1 MDFRLPSHDDNTGP
15 SPDEVIS
22 MINQTVADQDDI
34 IPTDREVSVISS
46 TPNHYHFITK
56 HETTNRLIYTNIYF
70 MDKKISKPNLGRSG
84 MVFLESTLLKLLDL
98 YKRSSDVFR
107 SEMEENLDPISC
119 DKRLTVDISM
129 DNMLGAFSIHSFFDF
144 NNEQLD
150 IKKLKVDKD
159 EPGDD
164 DEPERESEMFI
175 QIDSEENYV
184 VDPEDKALCFRKKI
198 FITARNS

>member
-1 MDFRLPSHDDNTGP
+1 MDFRHPSDDNDSAP
-15 SPDEVIS
+15 SPDDVIS
-22 MINQTVADQDDI
+22 ILNQTVADQDDM

-56 HETTNRLIYTNIYF
+56 HETDARLIYTNIYF
-70 MDKKISKPNLGRSG
+70 MDKKIRKPNLAHSG

-129 DNMLGAFSIHSFFDF
+129 DNTLGAFSIHSFFDF
-144 NNEQLD
+144 NDEQLD
-150 IKKLKVDKD
+150 IKKLKIDKD
-159 EPGDD
+159 EPPDPD
-164 DEPERESEMFI
+164 AEAEMFI

-184 VDPEDKALCFRKKI
+184 VDPDDKKLCFRKKI
-198 FITARNS
+198 FITAHNA

>member
-1 MDFRLPSHDDNTGP
+1 MDFRLPPNDQEAAP
-15 SPDEVIS
+15 SPDDVIS
-22 MINQTVADQDDI
+22 ILNQTVEDQDDM
-34 IPTDREVSVISS
+34 IPSDREVSVISS
-46 TPNHYHFITK
+46 APNHYHFITK
-56 HETTNRLIYTNIYF
+56 HETDSRLIYTNIYF
-70 MDKKISKPNLGRSG
+70 MDKQIKKPNLTRSG

-150 IKKLKVDKD
+150 IKKLKIDKD
-159 EPGDD
+159 DP
-164 DEPERESEMFI
+164 DEPDNESEMFI
-175 QIDSEENYV
+175 QIDSEENYL
-184 VDPEDKALCFRKKI
+184 VDPDDKTLCFRKKI
-198 FITARNS
+198 FITARN

>member
-1 MDFRLPSHDDNTGP
+1 MDFRLPSRDDNTAP
-15 SPDEVIS
+15 SPDDVIS
-22 MINQTVADQDDI
+22 ILNQTVHDQDDV

-56 HETTNRLIYTNIYF
+56 HETDARLIYTNIYF
-70 MDKKISKPNLGRSG
+70 MDKKIGKPNLGRSG

-107 SEMEENLDPISC
+107 SEMEENLEPISC

-129 DNMLGAFSIHSFFDF
+129 DNALGAFSIHSFFDF
-144 NNEQLD
+144 NEEQLD

-159 EPGDD
+159 EPEDID
-164 DEPERESEMFI
+164 REAEMFI

-184 VDPEDKALCFRKKI
+184 VDPDDKTLCFRKKI

>member
-1 MDFRLPSHDDNTGP
+1 MDFRLPPSDQEAAP
-15 SPDEVIS
+15 SPDDVIS
-22 MINQTVADQDDI
+22 ILNQTVEDQDDM
-34 IPTDREVSVISS
+34 IPSDREVSVISS
-46 TPNHYHFITK
+46 APNHYHFITK
-56 HETTNRLIYTNIYF
+56 HETDTRLIYTNIYF
-70 MDKKISKPNLGRSG
+70 MDKQIKKPNLTRSG

-150 IKKLKVDKD
+150 IKKLKIDKEDPEEPD
-159 EPGDD
+159 ED
-164 DEPERESEMFI
+164 SEMFI
-175 QIDSEENYV
+175 QIDSEENYL
-184 VDPEDKALCFRKKI
+184 VDPDDKALCFRKKI
-198 FITARNS
+198 FITARN

>member
-1 MDFRLPSHDDNTGP
+1 MDFRLPPRDNDSAP
-15 SPDEVIS
+15 SPDDVIS
-22 MINQTVADQDDI
+22 ILNQTVASQDDV

-56 HETTNRLIYTNIYF
+56 HETESRLIYTNIYF
-70 MDKKISKPNLGRSG
+70 MDKKIGKPNLRRSG

-129 DNMLGAFSIHSFFDF
+129 DNELGAFSIHSFFNF
-144 NNEQLD
+144 NDEQLD
-150 IKKLKVDKD
+150 IKKLKIDK
-159 EPGDD
+159 EDD
-164 DEPERESEMFI
+164 DAEREAEMFI

>member
-1 MDFRLPSHDDNTGP
+1 MDFRLPERDKNATP
-15 SPDEVIS
+15 SPDDVIA
-22 MINQTVADQDDI
+22 ILNQTVQDQEDA

-56 HETTNRLIYTNIYF
+56 HETDTRLIYTNVYF
-70 MDKKISKPNLGRSG
+70 MDKKIGKPSLRRSG

-98 YKRSSDVFR
+98 YKRSSDIFR
-107 SEMEENLDPISC
+107 SEMEESLEPISC

-129 DNMLGAFSIHSFFDF
+129 DNVLGAFSIHSFFDF

-150 IKKLKVDKD
+150 IKKLKIDKD
-159 EPGDD
+159 EPEEVPD
-164 DEPERESEMFI
+164 REAEMFI

-198 FITARNS
+198 FITARNSS

>member
-1 MDFRLPSHDDNTGP
+1 MDFRLPSHEHNPAP

-22 MINQTVADQDDI
+22 ILNQTVEDQDEK
-34 IPTDREVSVISS
+34 IPSDREVSVISS
-46 TPNHYHFITK
+46 APNHYHFITK
-56 HETTNRLIYTNIYF
+56 HETESRLIYTNIYF
-70 MDKKISKPNLGRSG
+70 MDKKIRKPNLAHSG

-129 DNMLGAFSIHSFFDF
+129 DNTLGAFSIHSFFDF
-144 NNEQLD
+144 NDEQLD
-150 IKKLKVDKD
+150 IKKLKIDKD
-159 EPGDD
+159 EPPDPD
-164 DEPERESEMFI
+164 AEAEMFI

-184 VDPEDKALCFRKKI
+184 VDPDDKKLCFRKKI
-198 FITARNS
+198 FITAHNA

>member
-1 MDFRLPSHDDNTGP
+1 MDFRLPPRDDSPAP

-22 MINQTVADQDDI
+22 ILNQTVEHHEDM
-34 IPTDREVSVISS
+34 IPSDREVSVIS
-46 TPNHYHFITK
+46 TAPNHYHFITK
-56 HETTNRLIYTNIYF
+56 HETDTRLIYTNIYF
-70 MDKKISKPNLGRSG
+70 MDKKISKPDLARSG

-107 SEMEENLDPISC
+107 SEMEENLDPVSC

-129 DNMLGAFSIHSFFDF
+129 DNALGAFSIHSFFNF

-150 IKKLKVDKD
+150 IKKLKIDKED
-159 EPGDD
+159 LEDADG
-164 DEPERESEMFI
+164 EAEMFI

>member
-1 MDFRLPSHDDNTGP
+1 MDFRHPSDDNDSAP

-22 MINQTVADQDDI
+22 ILNQTVADQDDV

-56 HETTNRLIYTNIYF
+56 HETDSRLIYTNIYF
-70 MDKKISKPNLGRSG
+70 MDKKIGKPNLRRSG

-107 SEMEENLDPISC
+107 SEMEENLEPISC

-129 DNMLGAFSIHSFFDF
+129 DNELGAFSIHSFFNF
-144 NNEQLD
+144 NDEQLD
-150 IKKLKVDKD
+150 IKKLKIDKED
-159 EPGDD
+159 E
-164 DEPERESEMFI
+164 DEAEHEAEMFI

-198 FITARNS
+198 FITAHNA

>member
-1 MDFRLPSHDDNTGP
+1 MDFRLPSHNDNAGP
-15 SPDEVIS
+15 SPDDVIS
-22 MINQTVADQDDI
+22 MINQTVADQEDI

-56 HETTNRLIYTNIYF
+56 HETTSRLIYTNIYF
-70 MDKKISKPNLGRSG
+70 MDKKIGKPNLSRSG

-129 DNMLGAFSIHSFFDF
+129 DNLLGAFSIHSFFDF

-150 IKKLKVDKD
+150 IKKLKIDKD
-159 EPGDD
+159 EPDD
-164 DEPERESEMFI
+164 DEPDRASEMFI

>member
-1 MDFRLPSHDDNTGP
+1 MDFRLPPNDQEAAP
-15 SPDEVIS
+15 SPDDVIS
-22 MINQTVADQDDI
+22 ILNQTVEDQDDM
-34 IPTDREVSVISS
+34 IPSDREVSVISS
-46 TPNHYHFITK
+46 APNHYHFITK
-56 HETTNRLIYTNIYF
+56 HETDARLIYTNIYF
-70 MDKKISKPNLGRSG
+70 MDKQIKKPNLTRSG

-150 IKKLKVDKD
+150 IKKLKIDKED
-159 EPGDD
+159 PAEPDN
-164 DEPERESEMFI
+164 ESEMFI
-175 QIDSEENYV
+175 QIDSEENYL
-184 VDPEDKALCFRKKI
+184 VDPDDKALCFRKKI
-198 FITARNS
+198 FITARN